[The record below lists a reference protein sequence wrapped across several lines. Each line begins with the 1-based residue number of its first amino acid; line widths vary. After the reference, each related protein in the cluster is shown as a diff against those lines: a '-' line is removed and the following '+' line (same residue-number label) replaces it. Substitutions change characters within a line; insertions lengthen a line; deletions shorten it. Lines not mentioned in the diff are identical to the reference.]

1 MIPLIVLDTNI
12 LVSALLGPGGASR
25 EILRGCLRN
34 EYQPLMGNALFL
46 EYESLLAR
54 DDLFVGCLLSLAE
67 REALFDAF
75 LNVCHWVDIYY
86 AWRPNLRDKA
96 DNHLIELAVAGGA
109 TRLVTKNLRDFRNA
123 ELIFPGVKVI
133 SPEEFIQEVRR
144 CRH

>member
-12 LVSALLGPGGASR
+12 LVSALLGSGGASR

-46 EYESLLAR
+46 EHESLLSR

-75 LNVCHWVDIYY
+75 LNVCLWVDIYY
-86 AWRPNLRDKA
+86 AWRPNLRDEA

-123 ELIFPGVKVI
+123 ELIFPGVIVI
-133 SPEEFIQEVRR
+133 SPEEFIQEVHR